1 MASIESTI
9 LKNVNSLTTNNPTLR
24 KELLNVGFSK
34 PLSFHL
40 F

>member
-1 MASIESTI
+1 MASTESTI
-9 LKNVNSLTTNNPTLR
+9 LKNVNRLTTNSPTLR
-24 KELLNVGFSK
+24 KGLLNVGFSK